1 MADNASSNPLSPV
14 ACRFIPFDQWLV
26 THVDQ
31 GWTIKDVKGWLL
43 GKCIPSLAGSTSR
56 PSTPMMSSRHPR
68 PRPSSP
74 IVFAPDPNH
83 RPMSPITFA
92 QPLDPHPK
100 GELSD
105 DEDDPKAAE
114 GTEGMDREWL
124 SEGDIPSG
132 GRIGGKTLPAPQTG
146 SLRSDGAR
154 SSPHPAFHRPSP
166 SYSSAHADPRDSS
179 NSASQY
185 TLIRFSTGQILED
198 DFTISMY
205 DIRPYEL
212 LEIHRANVI
221 VNLPRHIL
229 RDYIRP
235 YWEGPIKVLRV
246 VWRDDPGPTKHEDR
260 HYRDDL
266 PRVRGQRERKTKT
279 ALEWR
284 DRWIVIKAGVLLVF
298 KDPKAIEP
306 AQELELV
313 SLMSINNADHLKN
326 LVPTSHENR
335 VICVKFRM
343 PPKVPP
349 PAEPSKR
356 PESATTPTTS
366 TTVTTITA
374 GSQSKATG
382 RKKLHLRSS
391 FPSSSNLKG
400 SSKPSSSKGL
410 TESSSKSNL
419 NNMFTMSSWKL
430 DKKKQKKDVK
440 GKGRADPEP
449 EDGDKDK
456 SKAGPSSGSAE
467 STVVS
472 HNLHNPPPS
481 RGDAR
486 QEDGDHETV
495 LSSPVFARTSGSE
508 EESDESEYG
517 RRGPWRSKGGYG
529 YKVGYRYVSEGHG
542 RGNDGEAAGNA
553 SGDGTGPGTGAES
566 GTGEEDKEAW
576 NETTTTESLTDARSA
591 DLRSIETRTTDL
603 RTMDSSISFKP
614 SPSVVSSARSQSA
627 TVPTSSRRVG
637 TGGGRGEWIVMDAV
651 NDDAFNSLL
660 RIFHRLAPDPIES
673 TFVPGLSSL
682 TSASSSPLPSPTVAS
697 RVYAHHPDSP
707 ASSQISL
714 IGSTTFSHTAASS
727 RGKSFR
733 RDSQYSI
740 ATNTFGALPYP
751 EWRVDIAVKAQK
763 AGMGDVGRAMGWM
776 LWGRTLT
783 DENDSMKAEMHSTRS
798 SGKSKGSGSKQRK
811 GKASSRKSV
820 KSTHS
825 TLTPTP
831 SVREPADPYASDVS
845 GGVSSD
851 ESDFGLHES
860 DESDGYNSEAEWQGW
875 MADLHRQAQV
885 RRLHRENQRYLAM
898 HNRSDTT
905 LNLPLVS
912 GGWHQSPYRN
922 SVNSNEIPQTQ
933 AQALRLYQ
941 EGRRALEPTAVVVSL
956 APPLVPATPNLNPI
970 TPQAQHQS
978 NPQPPPHPSLSS
990 PSSSESLPNN
1000 SQRHRSMS
1008 FSPVDQPSS
1017 ATPISAYPLEPD
1029 KISMIGTG
1037 QTTATPF
1044 VLGSPNAGPSF
1055 TPTPKTTT
1063 ISERFIAHMTSVP
1076 FRVKTPPQS
1085 GSSSSHPPSP
1095 DSHSKSQRRAST
1107 AGLMTPSQRACPSN
1121 GEPGSPPESPP
1132 NKGSLRGTGSMLS
1145 PPTSGGKGH
1154 RPRLSVTTTAN
1165 ANLSSNPNSSAA
1177 QQFAAAGMS
1186 GGSGGG
1192 SSGSP
1197 PAQPSSPPP
1206 HPVQSPTKSRAG
1218 TFLHRMRSGSSMR
1231 SEDKRH
1237 ES

>member
-1 MADNASSNPLSPV
+1 MKDNASSNPLSPV

-43 GKCIPSLAGSTSR
+43 GKCLPSLAASNSR

-92 QPLDPHPK
+92 QPLDPHTK

-105 DEDDPKAAE
+105 DEDDPKPAE
-114 GTEGMDREWL
+114 GSESMDREWA

-132 GRIGGKTLPAPQTG
+132 GRIGGRTLPAPQTG

-166 SYSSAHADPRDSS
+166 SYSSAHADPRDS
-179 NSASQY
+179 NNPASHY

-266 PRVRGQRERKTKT
+266 PKVRGQRERKTKT
-279 ALEWR
+279 QLEWR
-284 DRWIVIKAGVLLVF
+284 DRWIVIKEGVLLVF
-298 KDPKAIEP
+298 KDPKAVRP
-306 AQELELV
+306 AQKLEFT
-313 SLMSINNADHLKN
+313 SLMSITGVDHLRD
-326 LVPTSHENR
+326 LVPTTQENR
-335 VICVKFRM
+335 VICGKFRM
-343 PPKVPP
+343 PPKAPP
-349 PAEPSKR
+349 PAELSKR
-356 PESATTPTTS
+356 PESATTPTT
-366 TTVTTITA
+366 TTTTTITA

-400 SSKPSSSKGL
+400 NSKPSSSKGL

-430 DKKKQKKDVK
+430 DKKKPKKDVK

-449 EDGDKDK
+449 EGPSTWGETKDGDKDK
-456 SKAGPSSGSAE
+456 NKPGPSSGSAE
-467 STVVS
+467 STAAS
-472 HNLHNPPPS
+472 HNPHNPPPS
-481 RGDAR
+481 RH
-486 QEDGDHETV
+486 EDGDHETV

-542 RGNDGEAAGNA
+542 RGNDGEA

-576 NETTTTESLTDARSA
+576 NETTTTDSLTDTRSA
-591 DLRSIETRTTDL
+591 DLRSIETKTTDL
-603 RTMDSSISFKP
+603 QTIDSRITFKP
-614 SPSVVSSARSQSA
+614 SPSVVSGRSQSA
-627 TVPTSSRRVG
+627 MTPSTGRRSG
-637 TGGGRGEWIVMDAV
+637 IGSGRGEWIVMDV
-651 NDDAFNSLL
+651 LNDDAFNSLL
-660 RIFHRLAPDPIES
+660 RIFHRLAPDPIDS

-682 TSASSSPLPSPTVAS
+682 ASASSSPLPSPTVAS
-697 RVYAHHPDSP
+697 RVYTHHPDSP

-714 IGSTTFSHTAASS
+714 IGSTTFSHTAPSN
-727 RGKSFR
+727 RGKNFQ

-851 ESDFGLHES
+851 ESEFGLHES

-898 HNRSDTT
+898 HNGSDTT

-941 EGRRALEPTAVVVSL
+941 EGRRALEPTAVVTS
-956 APPLVPATPNLNPI
+956 APPPPVPTTPNLATV
-970 TPQAQHQS
+970 TPLPQS
-978 NPQPPPHPSLSS
+978 QPNPQLHPPLSS

-1029 KISMIGTG
+1029 KINMIGTG
-1037 QTTATPF
+1037 QATATPF
-1044 VLGSPNAGPSF
+1044 LLSSPSASASF

-1063 ISERFIAHMTSVP
+1063 FSTGGPSVNHTSVP

-1085 GSSSSHPPSP
+1085 GSSASHPSSP
-1095 DSHSKSQRRAST
+1095 ESNSKSQRRAST
-1107 AGLMTPSQRACPSN
+1107 ASLMTPSQRAYPSN
-1121 GEPGSPPESPP
+1121 GDPGSPPESPP
-1132 NKGSLRGTGSMLS
+1132 NKGSLRSTSNMLS
-1145 PPTSGGKGH
+1145 LPSSGGKGH
-1154 RPRLSVTTTAN
+1154 RPRLSVTT
-1165 ANLSSNPNSSAA
+1165 SNPNSSAA
-1177 QQFAAAGMS
+1177 QQYAAAGMS
-1186 GGSGGG
+1186 GGGGSGSGGA

-1206 HPVQSPTKSRAG
+1206 HLAQSPAKSTAR

>member
-31 GWTIKDVKGWLL
+31 GWTIKDVKCWLL
-43 GKCIPSLAGSTSR
+43 GKCIPSLVGSNSR

-92 QPLDPHPK
+92 QPLDPHRK

-105 DEDDPKAAE
+105 DEDAPKAAE
-114 GTEGMDREWL
+114 GSESMDREWL

-132 GRIGGKTLPAPQTG
+132 GRIGGRTLPASQIG

-154 SSPHPAFHRPSP
+154 SSPHPTFHRPSP
-166 SYSSAHADPRDSS
+166 SYSSAHADPCDSS
-179 NSASQY
+179 NPASQY

-246 VWRDDPGPTKHEDR
+246 VWRDDPGPTKHNDR

-313 SLMSINNADHLKN
+313 TLMSINNADHLKN
-326 LVPTSHENR
+326 FVPTSHENR
-335 VICVKFRM
+335 VICVKFRT
-343 PPKVPP
+343 PPKAPP

-356 PESATTPTTS
+356 PDSATTPTTS

-374 GSQSKATG
+374 GSQYKAAG

-400 SSKPSSSKGL
+400 NSKPSSSKGL

-419 NNMFTMSSWKL
+419 NTMFTMSSWKL

-440 GKGRADPEP
+440 GKGRAGPGP

-456 SKAGPSSGSAE
+456 SKAGPSTE
-467 STVVS
+467 STSVS
-472 HNLHNPPPS
+472 HNPHNPPPS
-481 RGDAR
+481 RGHSR
-486 QEDGDHETV
+486 HENGDHETV

-529 YKVGYRYVSEGHG
+529 YKVGYKYVSEGRG

-566 GTGEEDKEAW
+566 GPGEEDKEAW
-576 NETTTTESLTDARSA
+576 NETTTTESLTDAWSA
-591 DLRSIETRTTDL
+591 DLRSIESRTTDL
-603 RTMDSSISFKP
+603 RSVDSSISFRP
-614 SPSVVSSARSQSA
+614 SPIVVSAARSQSA
-627 TVPTSSRRVG
+627 TVPPSSRRA
-637 TGGGRGEWIVMDAV
+637 GGGRGEWIVMDAV

-660 RIFHRLAPDPIES
+660 RIFHRIAPDPIES

-682 TSASSSPLPSPTVAS
+682 ASASSSPRPSPTVANH
-697 RVYAHHPDSP
+697 VYAHHPDSP
-707 ASSQISL
+707 ASSQVSL

-727 RGKSFR
+727 RGKSLR
-733 RDSQYSI
+733 RDTQYSI

-776 LWGRTLT
+776 LWGRSLT

-798 SGKSKGSGSKQRK
+798 SGKSKGSGPKQRK

-831 SVREPADPYASDVS
+831 SVREPVDPYASDVS

-851 ESDFGLHES
+851 ESNFGLHES

-912 GGWHQSPYRN
+912 GGWHQSPYRD

-956 APPLVPATPNLNPI
+956 APPLVPTTPGLNAI
-970 TPQAQHQS
+970 TPQHQRQL
-978 NPQPPPHPSLSS
+978 NPQPQSHPPLSS

-1000 SQRHRSMS
+1000 SQRHRSPS
-1008 FSPVDQPSS
+1008 FSAVDQPSS
-1017 ATPISAYPLEPD
+1017 APPISAYPLEPD

-1037 QTTATPF
+1037 QTTTTPF
-1044 VLGSPNAGPSF
+1044 LLGSPNAGTSF
-1055 TPTPKTTT
+1055 MPTPNTAAFTGQV
-1063 ISERFIAHMTSVP
+1063 SGSSANMTSAP
-1076 FRVKTPPQS
+1076 FRVKTPPQR
-1085 GSSSSHPPSP
+1085 SSTSHPPSP
-1095 DSHSKSQRRAST
+1095 DGHSKSQRRAST
-1107 AGLMTPSQRACPSN
+1107 AGLTTPSQRACPSN

-1132 NKGSLRGTGSMLS
+1132 NKGSLRGTGNMLS
-1145 PPTSGGKGH
+1145 LPTSGGKGH

-1165 ANLSSNPNSSAA
+1165 ANTSSNPNTSAA
-1177 QQFAAAGMS
+1177 QQYAAAGMS
-1186 GGSGGG
+1186 GGGSGGA
-1192 SSGSP
+1192 SNSCT

-1206 HPVQSPTKSRAG
+1206 HPAQSPTKSTAR